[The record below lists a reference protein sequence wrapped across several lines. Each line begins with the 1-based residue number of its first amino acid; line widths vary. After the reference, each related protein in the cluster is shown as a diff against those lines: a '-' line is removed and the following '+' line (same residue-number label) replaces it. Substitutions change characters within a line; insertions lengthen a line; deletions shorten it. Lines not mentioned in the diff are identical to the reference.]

1 MITWQF
7 LVLMIVIYS
16 CADRIGDAIEKR
28 KNQQF
33 NGFGGENKME
43 DRLVIGYDNGA
54 KRGDISCL
62 QVLRKKGR
70 GYEVVKTFCEE
81 DAEELYK
88 KLIEHNQYLKRIPGT
103 YRRGIGGQ
111 TEN

>member
-1 MITWQF
+1 
-7 LVLMIVIYS
+7 
-16 CADRIGDAIEKR
+16 
-28 KNQQF
+28 
-33 NGFGGENKME
+33 ME

-70 GYEVVKTFCEE
+70 GYEVVKTFCDE

-88 KLIEHNQYLKRIPGT
+88 KLIEHN
-103 YRRGIGGQ
+103 
-111 TEN
+111 